1 MSAAPMFVQTPP
13 PAGERWNWAEA
24 TPEPPSAESEE
35 TVTAAPRTLAEAA
48 GAVIEPEGLA
58 LSTRTFV
65 TSAEVKLLPAL
76 SVVTTRRS

>member
-1 MSAAPMFVQTPP
+1 MFVQTPA
-13 PAGERWNWAEA
+13 PAGERWNWALA

-35 TVTAAPRTLAEAA
+35 TVTALPVTLAEAA

-65 TSAEVKLLPAL
+65 TSALVNVLPAL
-76 SVVTTRRS
+76 SVVITRRS